1 MTIRSVLWNRMK
13 LKSKKT
19 DRIWKSNPVRKRI
32 ATTRSLCRV
41 SKCQPLPS
49 HGLVDQQPSSS
60 ILTGGRFIWRGP
72 KSGESLDTFLQNNRP
87 TQLSTRDCEW
97 IQIRNENP
105 ASPGYKDDSSL
116 APGLYMNNAPYH
128 AALSKL
134 EGIIAVN
141 GRVKSSDKQ
150 ACVQE
155 ILQTAVSRGETDGK
169 WMLFMNREN
178 VDDAWDKIARAT
190 AAGKLGSSA
199 KVAPSKDMD
208 DKGRALI
215 CIYVSDFSDKKE
227 VKRVLN
233 GIIALQF
240 FVASGFK
247 PDIFTTL
254 EINSGNKWRLDPVI
268 YKPKDVLD
276 NWDV

>member
-1 MTIRSVLWNRMK
+1 M
-13 LKSKKT
+13 
-19 DRIWKSNPVRKRI
+19 
-32 ATTRSLCRV
+32 
-41 SKCQPLPS
+41 
-49 HGLVDQQPSSS
+49 DQQPSSS

-155 ILQTAVSRGETDGK
+155 ILQTAVLRGETDGK
-169 WMLFMNREN
+169 WMLFVKQEKVN
-178 VDDAWDKIARAT
+178 DAWEKIARAT
-190 AAGKLGSSA
+190 AAGKLGSAA
-199 KVAPSKDMD
+199 KVAISKDLND
-208 DKGRALI
+208 NGRGALI
-215 CIYVSDFSDKKE
+215 CIYVKDFSDKKE
-227 VKRVLN
+227 VKRVLQ
-233 GIIALQF
+233 GVIALDF
-240 FVASGFK
+240 FVAHGFK
-247 PDIFTTL
+247 PDIFTNL
-254 EINSGNKWRLDPVI
+254 DIYSGNKWRLEPAI

-276 NWDV
+276 NRNI